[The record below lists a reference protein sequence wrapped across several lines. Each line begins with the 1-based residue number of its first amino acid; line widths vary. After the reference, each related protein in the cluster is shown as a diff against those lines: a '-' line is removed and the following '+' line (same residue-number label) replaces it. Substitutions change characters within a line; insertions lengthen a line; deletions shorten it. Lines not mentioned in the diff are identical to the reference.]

1 MTFKG
6 RSWMLCA
13 AAAAVMVAASPA
25 GADVRAGI
33 EAWRAGNYEAAVR
46 EWRPLADA
54 GDRDAQFNLGQAY
67 KLGRGVTMDLTQ
79 AQGWYERAARQGHA
93 QAESA
98 LGLLLFQTDQRER
111 AMPWIRRAAERGDP
125 RAQYVLGTAHFN
137 GDLVPQDWPR
147 AYALLRRA
155 ADQGLPAARTSL
167 TEMERHL
174 SAADR
179 ERGLALARE
188 MGAPSQVA
196 AAPPAPAAPV
206 RTPRIATNEPPIVRT
221 PVPAPAPRTAPLAAR
236 PEPSAPRGAPAP
248 APVRAAASGRWR
260 VQLGAFSSQ
269 ANAERQWRSVR
280 TRVSGLSALQPF
292 LVRAGAITRLQ
303 AGPLASRGAAD
314 RICAA
319 ARSAGSDCFVVAP

>member
-1 MTFKG
+1 MMFKG
-6 RSWMLCA
+6 RGWMLCA
-13 AAAAVMVAASPA
+13 AAAAAMVSASPA

-54 GDRDAQFNLGQAY
+54 GDRDAQFNMGQAY

-79 AQGWYERAARQGHA
+79 AQGWYERAARQGHT

-137 GDLVPQDWPR
+137 GDLAPQDWPR
-147 AYALLRRA
+147 AYALMRRA

-174 SAADR
+174 SATDR
-179 ERGLALARE
+179 ERGTALARE
-188 MGAPSQVA
+188 MGGPTQVA
-196 AAPPAPAAPV
+196 DASPVPAPVVAAPPAV
-206 RTPRIATNEPPIVRT
+206 RPPRVAVNEPPIVRT
-221 PVPAPAPRTAPLAAR
+221 PVPAPAPRTT
-236 PEPSAPRGAPAP
+236 PAETRSHP

-280 TRVSGLSALQPF
+280 TRVSGLSGLQPF

-314 RICAA
+314 RICSA
-319 ARSAGSDCFVVAP
+319 ARSAGTDCFVVAP